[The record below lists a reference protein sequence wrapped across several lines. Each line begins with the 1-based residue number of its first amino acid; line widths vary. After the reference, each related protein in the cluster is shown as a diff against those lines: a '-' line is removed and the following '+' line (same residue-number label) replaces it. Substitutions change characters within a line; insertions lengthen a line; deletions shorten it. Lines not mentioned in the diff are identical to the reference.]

1 MIFKEG
7 DNMYYSTY
15 DFDNTLNVEA
25 LNNRL
30 LTTFTNYDN
39 IDNIV
44 NDLVNK
50 YNILYNKIFIL
61 EITSNSEYAIT
72 YNIDQGNISS
82 IPENTILMHRKKH
95 FNTLYT
101 INALNLIIK
110 ELNEGYLDKSFQL
123 NWDDY
128 KNSILLTQQGEL
140 KILKTKIFKVF
151 EI

>member
-110 ELNEGYLDKSFQL
+110 ELNEGYLDKSLQL